1 MKELP
6 NRRKQRVQIR
16 PQPEVED
23 NSFDGLLP
31 NGQPQQA
38 GPAVN
43 GNIADPDPP
52 ATPGGI
58 NQPTNEQFINLLFGP
73 GAPLHIYAAAARRI
87 PETFHDDFRHLSASV
102 VNIEHQIRQ
111 RLERIDV
118 NTSTFQ
124 GYLNEMNDR
133 QEVINTRIEAFEERL
148 ATIVERGAAVNNE
161 QGNMFDV
168 VNQIYVDIQ
177 AQRTIV
183 QGVANQVGFRHPN
196 APLPA
201 APVAN
206 ATPINAAVQ
215 PQAVERPAVNGFVGI
230 LAAVVLILGIAILK
244 WIEMQAK

>member
-1 MKELP
+1 
-6 NRRKQRVQIR
+6 
-16 PQPEVED
+16 
-23 NSFDGLLP
+23 
-31 NGQPQQA
+31 
-38 GPAVN
+38 
-43 GNIADPDPP
+43 
-52 ATPGGI
+52 
-58 NQPTNEQFINLLFGP
+58 
-73 GAPLHIYAAAARRI
+73 
-87 PETFHDDFRHLSASV
+87 

-133 QEVINTRIEAFEERL
+133 QEVMNTRIEAFEERL
-148 ATIVERGAAVNNE
+148 ATIGMYRANHPCHSFGCSVSIRWHSLCAVERGAAVNNE

-215 PQAVERPAVNGFVGI
+215 PQAVERPAVNGVRYLRKTTCGC
-230 LAAVVLILGIAILK
+230 
-244 WIEMQAK
+244 